1 MNDLILDSR
10 VICWE
15 KPALI
20 DGSATY
26 IYQSQTVIT
35 PPGKTSFFAEES
47 LKCGTIIH
55 VLRRP
60 QQKVQLK
67 K

>member
-35 PPGKTSFFAEES
+35 PPGKTSF
-47 LKCGTIIH
+47 L
-55 VLRRP
+55 LRRA
-60 QQKVQLK
+60 
-67 K
+67 